1 MLLKNPENL
10 KSTRD
15 EKNRLD
21 LALILNRPLATAYY
35 LKEELR
41 QMWSQKSMKAADV
54 FIMSWITRAEQSGIR
69 MLERFAKTI
78 RKHFKSILAH
88 YLYPISTGILEG
100 TNNKIK
106 TLSKQAYGFRDKEYF
121 KLKIKALHRSKYV
134 LTG

>member
-1 MLLKNPENL
+1 LLLKNPENL
-10 KSTRD
+10 KSIRD
-15 EKNRLD
+15 EKNRLE
-21 LALILNRPLATAYY
+21 LALLLNQPLATAYY

-41 QMWSQKSMKAADV
+41 QMWSQKSMKHADV
-54 FIMSWITRAEQSGIR
+54 FIMSWIIRAEQSGIR
-69 MLERFAKTI
+69 MLEKFAKTI
-78 RKHFKSILAH
+78 RKHFNSILNH
-88 YLYPISTGILEG
+88 YVFPISTGILEG